1 MSVWIVAFTLRGAN
15 LAAYLGRTLPGA
27 RAFSMAKYAAQAGTE
42 PVERLAD
49 WCRRAW
55 EEAEGLVF
63 VGAAGIAVRSIA
75 PRLQSKTT
83 DPAVVVVD
91 EGGQFAISLA
101 SGHMGGANELTR
113 QVAACLGATPVVT
126 TATDVNGKFAVDV
139 FAVKNGLAITSMRR
153 AKEISA
159 AILAGKPVGLH
170 TELPLEGVRE
180 STQNIVWFLRAP
192 RVLLGALV
200 GAALTL
206 SGVGMQAFTK
216 NPLAEPYVLGISSGA
231 SLGAVLA
238 MLLGVSLPVL
248 GRLSVSAGAFAG
260 ALVSILLVYLLA
272 RTRNAVTPIRLIL
285 VGVAVS
291 AMFQA
296 FTNYIVYTAPD
307 DAAVREATFWMLG
320 GLGSAKWEDLP
331 LLALILPPLFLV
343 LMALARPL
351 NAMLMGDSSAVTLGV
366 DLDRV
371 RGVLILSSA
380 LLTASAVAVSG
391 CIGFVGLVIPH
402 LVRSVVGADH
412 RRLIPLSALCGAVFM
427 IWMDVGARLAVRPE
441 EIPVGIITAFIGAP
455 LFLWMIRVRRYEF

>member
-1 MSVWIVAFTLRGAN
+1 MKQFCRLVKTHTFLTCLV
-15 LAAYLGRTLPGA
+15 LAAVL
-27 RAFSMAKYAAQAGTE
+27 
-42 PVERLAD
+42 
-49 WCRRAW
+49 
-55 EEAEGLVF
+55 
-63 VGAAGIAVRSIA
+63 
-75 PRLQSKTT
+75 
-83 DPAVVVVD
+83 
-91 EGGQFAISLA
+91 LA
-101 SGHMGGANELTR
+101 SIIIGIGTGPVAIPFAEVWRVMFHRLGGLLT
-113 QVAACLGATPVVT
+113 G
-126 TATDVNGKFAVDV
+126 
-139 FAVKNGLAITSMRR
+139 S
-153 AKEISA
+153 
-159 AILAGKPVGLH
+159 
-170 TELPLEGVRE
+170 ELPLEGVRE
-180 STQNIVWFLRAP
+180 STQNIVWFLRVP

-320 GLGSAKWEDLP
+320 GLGSAEWADVP
-331 LLALILPPLFLV
+331 LLAGLVPPALL
-343 LMALARPL
+343 LMLALAKPL
-351 NAMLMGDSSAVTLGV
+351 NAMMMGDSSAVTLGV
-366 DLDRV
+366 NLTVV
-371 RGVLILSSA
+371 RNVLIGVTA
-380 LLTASAVAVSG
+380 LLTASSVAVSG

-402 LVRSVVGADH
+402 LVRSVVGPDH
-412 RRLIPLSALCGAVFM
+412 RKLVPLAALFGAIFLIWV
-427 IWMDVGARLAVRPE
+427 DVGARIIKPPA
-441 EIPVGIITAFIGAP
+441 EIPVGILTAFLGAP
-455 LFLWMIRVRRYEF
+455 LFLWMIKVRRYEFQ

>member
-1 MSVWIVAFTLRGAN
+1 MKQFCRLVKAHTFLTCLV
-15 LAAYLGRTLPGA
+15 LAAALLVSIVIGIGTGPVAIPFAEVWRVMFHRLG
-27 RAFSMAKYAAQAGTE
+27 
-42 PVERLAD
+42 
-49 WCRRAW
+49 
-55 EEAEGLVF
+55 GL
-63 VGAAGIAVRSIA
+63 
-75 PRLQSKTT
+75 
-83 DPAVVVVD
+83 
-91 EGGQFAISLA
+91 
-101 SGHMGGANELTR
+101 LT
-113 QVAACLGATPVVT
+113 G
-126 TATDVNGKFAVDV
+126 
-139 FAVKNGLAITSMRR
+139 S
-153 AKEISA
+153 
-159 AILAGKPVGLH
+159 
-170 TELPLEGVRE
+170 ELPLEGVRE

-320 GLGSAKWEDLP
+320 GLGSAEWADVP
-331 LLALILPPLFLV
+331 LLAGLVPP
-343 LMALARPL
+343 
-351 NAMLMGDSSAVTLGV
+351 
-366 DLDRV
+366 
-371 RGVLILSSA
+371 A
-380 LLTASAVAVSG
+380 LL
-391 CIGFVGLVIPH
+391 L
-402 LVRSVVGADH
+402 
-412 RRLIPLSALCGAVFM
+412 M
-427 IWMDVGARLAVRPE
+427 LAP
-441 EIPVGIITAFIGAP
+441 GQAP
-455 LFLWMIRVRRYEF
+455 QRHDDGG

>member
-1 MSVWIVAFTLRGAN
+1 M
-15 LAAYLGRTLPGA
+15 
-27 RAFSMAKYAAQAGTE
+27 K
-42 PVERLAD
+42 RL
-49 WCRRAW
+49 CR
-55 EEAEGLVF
+55 
-63 VGAAGIAVRSIA
+63 AVRA
-75 PRLQSKTT
+75 HTGLACLALL
-83 DPAVVVVD
+83 AVLMLSVVL
-91 EGGQFAISLA
+91 GISL
-101 SGHMGGANELTR
+101 GPVTIPFPEVWRVMLHRLLTP
-113 QVAACLGATPVVT
+113 LGLG
-126 TATDVNGKFAVDV
+126 DW
-139 FAVKNGLAITSMRR
+139 
-153 AKEISA
+153 IS
-159 AILAGKPVGLH
+159 
-170 TELPLEGVRE
+170 LEGIRD
-180 STQNIVWFLRAP
+180 SIQNIVWHLRAP
-192 RVLLGALV
+192 RVLLGMLV

-206 SGVGMQAFTK
+206 SGVGMQAFTR

-231 SLGAVLA
+231 SLGAVSRDNGFHPIA
-238 MLLGVSLPVL
+238 
-248 GRLSVSAGAFAG
+248 AGAFVG
-260 ALVSILLVYLLA
+260 ALVSILLVYGLS
-272 RTRNAVTPIRLIL
+272 RSGGAVTPVRLIL

-296 FTNYIVYTAPD
+296 FTNYLVYTAPD

>member
-1 MSVWIVAFTLRGAN
+1 MKQFCRLVKTHTFLTCLV
-15 LAAYLGRTLPGA
+15 LAAVL
-27 RAFSMAKYAAQAGTE
+27 
-42 PVERLAD
+42 
-49 WCRRAW
+49 
-55 EEAEGLVF
+55 
-63 VGAAGIAVRSIA
+63 
-75 PRLQSKTT
+75 
-83 DPAVVVVD
+83 
-91 EGGQFAISLA
+91 LA
-101 SGHMGGANELTR
+101 SIIIGIGTGPVAIPFAEVWRVMFHRLGGLLT
-113 QVAACLGATPVVT
+113 G
-126 TATDVNGKFAVDV
+126 
-139 FAVKNGLAITSMRR
+139 S
-153 AKEISA
+153 
-159 AILAGKPVGLH
+159 
-170 TELPLEGVRE
+170 ELPLEGVRE

-320 GLGSAKWEDLP
+320 GLGSAEWADVP
-331 LLALILPPLFLV
+331 LLAGLVPPALL
-343 LMALARPL
+343 LMLALAKPL
-351 NAMLMGDSSAVTLGV
+351 NAMMMGDSSAVTLGV
-366 DLDRV
+366 NLTVV
-371 RGVLILSSA
+371 RNVLIG
-380 LLTASAVAVSG
+380 VSG

-402 LVRSVVGADH
+402 LVRSVVGPDH
-412 RRLIPLSALCGAVFM
+412 RKLVPLATLFGAIFLIWV
-427 IWMDVGARLAVRPE
+427 DVGARIIKPPA
-441 EIPVGIITAFIGAP
+441 EIPVGILTAFLGAP
-455 LFLWMIRVRRYEF
+455 LFLWMIKVRRYEFQ

>member
-1 MSVWIVAFTLRGAN
+1 M
-15 LAAYLGRTLPGA
+15 
-27 RAFSMAKYAAQAGTE
+27 K
-42 PVERLAD
+42 RL
-49 WCRRAW
+49 CR
-55 EEAEGLVF
+55 
-63 VGAAGIAVRSIA
+63 AVRA
-75 PRLQSKTT
+75 HTGLACLALL
-83 DPAVVVVD
+83 AVLMLSVVL
-91 EGGQFAISLA
+91 GISL
-101 SGHMGGANELTR
+101 GPVTIPFPEVWRVMLHRLLTP
-113 QVAACLGATPVVT
+113 LGLG
-126 TATDVNGKFAVDV
+126 DW
-139 FAVKNGLAITSMRR
+139 
-153 AKEISA
+153 IS
-159 AILAGKPVGLH
+159 
-170 TELPLEGVRE
+170 LEGIRD
-180 STQNIVWFLRAP
+180 STQNIVWHLRAP
-192 RVLLGALV
+192 RVLLGMLV

-206 SGVGMQAFTK
+206 SGVGMQAFTR

-238 MLLGVSLPVL
+238 MLVGVWLPM
-248 GRLSVSAGAFAG
+248 GRLSVPAGAFVG
-260 ALVSILLVYLLA
+260 ALVSILLVYGLS
-272 RTRNAVTPIRLIL
+272 RLIL

-296 FTNYIVYTAPD
+296 FTNYLVYTAPD